1 MSELYQLPDGW
12 EWKKLSDV
20 CDSMQG
26 IQLPKVEQICEL
38 REGYVRYL
46 YISDF
51 TTDKNIIYVV
61 DQYKNK
67 IVNEHEY
74 VIVNTGAT
82 AGKIFHGKRG
92 VLSNNLFKVSNFKN
106 INDRY
111 FYFYYLVL
119 YQNIISN
126 ELKQSTQPHLGH
138 KAFNG
143 YDIPLP
149 PIPEQKRIVQKL
161 DALFER
167 VDKAI
172 ALLQKNIAA
181 ANNFMNSVLNDVFSD
196 LDNKFP
202 SKRFD
207 TYTKLSRGHNPPKSD
222 FIYEPRDGYIRFI
235 QIRDGSSDD
244 NAVYVPITPKLHIVT
259 VDDLLLVAY
268 RQVGKVFRGINGA
281 FNVALCKIE
290 NVDNTNLSTDYLYYI
305 IQSKYVKEELLS
317 RSERALIPSM
327 SVEHLK
333 SILIPLPDVEVQRKV
348 VDCLDNISAQIEQVK
363 SAQQQKMQSL
373 LDLKSSILDQAFHGK
388 L

>member
-1 MSELYQLPDGW
+1 MSELYQLPAGW
-12 EWKKLSDV
+12 EWMRLSSLLDV
-20 CDSMQG
+20 Q
-26 IQLPKVEQICEL
+26 
-38 REGYVRYL
+38 
-46 YISDF
+46 
-51 TTDKNIIYVV
+51 
-61 DQYKNK
+61 
-67 IVNEHEY
+67 
-74 VIVNTGAT
+74 
-82 AGKIFHGKRG
+82 
-92 VLSNNLFKVSNFKN
+92 
-106 INDRY
+106 
-111 FYFYYLVL
+111 
-119 YQNIISN
+119 
-126 ELKQSTQPHLGH
+126 
-138 KAFNG
+138 NG
-143 YDIPLP
+143 YAFDSKLFNEDAGCQLIRIRDLKNGIKTEVKFSGSYDNKFLVYKGDFLIGMDGDFVCYQWNGEPSLLNQRVCRLVNFNHELHARYIFYGINKYLHEIHSVTAFVTVKHISSKQIKDIQFPVPPLA
-149 PIPEQKRIVQKL
+149 EQKRIVQKL
-161 DALFER
+161 DALFAR
-167 VDKAI
+167 IDKAI
-172 ALLQKNIAA
+172 VLLQKNIAA
-181 ANNFMNSVLNDVFSD
+181 ADNFMNSVLDDVFSD

-327 SVEHLK
+327 SLEHLK

-348 VDCLDNISAQIEQVK
+348 VDCLDNISVQIEKVK

-373 LDLKSSILDQAFHGK
+373 LYLKSSILDQAFHGK